1 MLMTGVFARS
11 WHLTKLSFRVMQQD
25 KELLLF
31 PLFGGIF
38 SLLFIAVILFP
49 TIIVHLING
58 VDQRYGLL
66 EYALL
71 FVTYLG
77 LSFIATFFNVCVVY
91 TTKQRFAGRNATFT
105 ESLGFAMGKLSLI
118 VQWSLV
124 AATVGLLLRILE
136 QLGQGRGRGMAV
148 FTRILASIFGM
159 MWSIVTI
166 FVVPAMVYYNLGPFA
181 AIKRSTEILRKTWGE
196 SLIRYYGLGLME
208 FLFLLL
214 GFVITVILFFALS
227 VFGLVG
233 ILIVVMFAVLYFLA
247 VILIFNVANSV
258 FNTALFIYADKGKVP
273 KGYDPETL
281 KKVFQGSSQRFS
293 GGIVP

>member
-1 MLMTGVFARS
+1 MVGVFARS
-11 WHLTKLSFRVMQQD
+11 WELTKLSFRVMQQD

-31 PLFGGIF
+31 PLCGGIF
-38 SLLFIAVILFP
+38 SLLFIVVILFP

-58 VDQRYGLL
+58 VTQEYGLL
-66 EYALL
+66 EYGLL
-71 FVTYLG
+71 FFTYLG

-91 TTKQRFAGRNATFT
+91 TTKQRFSGKNATFT
-105 ESLGFAMGKLSLI
+105 ESLGFALKKLPLI
-118 VQWSLV
+118 LQWSLV
-124 AATVGLLLRILE
+124 AATVGLLLRMLE

-148 FTRILASIFGM
+148 FTRILASLFGM

-166 FVVPAMVYYNLGPFA
+166 FVVPGMVYYNLGPFA
-181 AIKRSTEILRKTWGE
+181 AIKRSFEILQKTWGE

-208 FLFLLL
+208 FLFLIL
-214 GFVITVILFFALS
+214 GFIIAVVLFFALS

-233 ILIVVMFAVLYFLA
+233 IFIALTFAVLYFLA

-258 FNTALFIYADKGKVP
+258 FNTVLFIYADTGKVP

-281 KKVFQGSSQRFS
+281 KKVFQGRPRHF